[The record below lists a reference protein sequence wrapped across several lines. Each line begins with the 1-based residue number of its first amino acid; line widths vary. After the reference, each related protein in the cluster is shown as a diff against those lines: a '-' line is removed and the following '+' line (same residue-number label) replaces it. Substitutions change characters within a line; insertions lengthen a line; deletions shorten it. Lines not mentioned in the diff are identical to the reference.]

1 MERNIVW
8 IICGLAAGCLILL
21 SGSLP
26 GKKGSKIPELPSVYY
41 YLILFTLFFAF
52 AFLLFY
58 KISEIPAPYHVDE
71 AGMAYDALSLAKYHC
86 DRFLYKFPVYFINYG
101 GGQNALYTWLAA
113 AVIKVFGYSAAA
125 VRLPAIL
132 LSLISALV
140 FAFSVRALF
149 GNNASVT
156 AMTAFCFLPFSIM
169 HSRWGLESYL
179 LFPMLVISFCSFVSA
194 VKCGKGALFLLSGIL
209 FGITLYS
216 YAVSYIILPLFLGS
230 IVIYLLVIRQMNW
243 KQILLLAFPL
253 ALFAIPLLLML
264 AVNNGMIDEIKTRF
278 ISVPRLDSYRGSEF
292 SLKNIIAN
300 LRFDENNLFY
310 SIFVRDR
317 LIYNVI
323 PSFGSVYYFNIPLI
337 IYGFILTLKQAV
349 SAMRAKR
356 FTMNIAVLFLF
367 VSVFAVLLFLP
378 YANVNRACALFFPL
392 IYFLTAGICEII
404 RKRKISAFLYGGFC
418 FLMVLSFVCFYFAD
432 FPKDLSYELSVTS
445 VTDLKNALDFAEEK
459 NTGDA
464 PVTIYGLSNPY
475 IYTLLVKNIDPFTFN
490 DTKVMNGSN
499 VEAVGNYRFYVR
511 DVSPE
516 QVYLVRTGGWVP
528 EEIRQQDFNLKEF
541 GTVTVYYP

>member
-1 MERNIVW
+1 MENSIVW
-8 IICGLAAGCLILL
+8 IICGLAAGCIILL
-21 SGSLP
+21 SGLLIRRNEP
-26 GKKGSKIPELPSVYY
+26 KIPELPAGYC

-58 KISEIPAPYHVDE
+58 KVSEIPAPYHVDE
-71 AGMAYDALSLAKYHC
+71 AGMVYDAVSLAKYHC

-113 AVIKVFGYSAAA
+113 AAIKVFGYSVAA

-132 LSLISALV
+132 LSLISALI
-140 FAFSVRALF
+140 FTFSIRALF
-149 GNNASVT
+149 GNNASVA

-179 LFPMLVISFCSFVSA
+179 LFPMLVIAFCCFVIA
-194 VKCGKGALFLLSGIL
+194 VKSGRKAWFLLSGVL

-230 IVIYLLVIRQMNW
+230 MVIYLLRIRKMNW
-243 KQILLLAFPL
+243 KQLICLAFPL
-253 ALFAIPLLLML
+253 ALLAVPLLLML

-317 LIYNVI
+317 LIYNEI
-323 PSFGSVYYFNIPLI
+323 PSFGSVYYFNIPFI
-337 IYGFILTLKQAV
+337 IYGFILTVKQALG
-349 SAMRAKR
+349 AMREKR
-356 FTMNIAVLFLF
+356 FTMNVAVLFLF
-367 VSVFAVLLFLP
+367 VSVFAVILLLP

-392 IYFLTAGICEII
+392 IYFLTAGICEIL
-404 RKRKISAFLYGGFC
+404 RKWKTAAFLYWGLC
-418 FLMVLSFVCFYFAD
+418 FLMVLSFVCCYFAD
-432 FPKDLSYELSVTS
+432 FPKDLANELSVTS
-445 VTDLKNALDFAEEK
+445 VDDLKNALDFAEER
-459 NTGDA
+459 NTGEA

-475 IYTLLVKNIDPFTFN
+475 IYTILVKDIDPFTFN
-490 DTKVMNGSN
+490 DKKVMNGSGI
-499 VEAVGNYRFYVR
+499 EAVGNYQFYVR

-516 QVYLVRTGGWVP
+516 RVYLFRTNGWVP